1 MAKKVLFIVVP
12 AVILVGLIA
21 FFAIDGSAKK
31 DDAVKTVAVN
41 RSSIVDK
48 AVAVGE
54 IEPKNEIAV
63 KSKISGIVR
72 RVFVEMGDKVKI
84 GDPLF
89 DIAPD
94 PTPIEYAEAKR
105 QVELAE
111 VSFKN
116 VKQEYDRSRSLM
128 EKSLISTQEFESKQA
143 EFEESE
149 LRLKLAKEKLAL
161 IESGRTEVAD
171 RPVDNIIKSTIDG
184 TVLAVQVEVG
194 NPVVPLT
201 SYQAGTELMT
211 LARMDDLIFRGTVDE
226 IDVGK
231 LSENMPAEIQIG
243 ALPNEKVTGVVT
255 KISPKAHKQEGAT
268 VFEIEL
274 AIDSLGKNFLRA
286 GYSANADVIISK
298 RENIL
303 VIPERLVTITDTSS
317 TVEVQDSLGN
327 IATRPVE
334 TGLSDGINIEIVKG
348 VEEGDL
354 VVERP
359 PREIKPWD

>member
-1 MAKKVLFIVVP
+1 
-12 AVILVGLIA
+12 
-21 FFAIDGSAKK
+21 
-31 DDAVKTVAVN
+31 
-41 RSSIVDK
+41 
-48 AVAVGE
+48 
-54 IEPKNEIAV
+54 
-63 KSKISGIVR
+63 
-72 RVFVEMGDKVKI
+72 VFVEMGDKVKI

-105 QVELAE
+105 QVELAA

-116 VKQEYDRSRSLM
+116 VKQEYDRSQSLM
-128 EKSLISTQEFESKQA
+128 DKQLISTQEFQSKQA
-143 EFEESE
+143 AYEESE

-171 RPVDNIIKSTIDG
+171 RAVDNIIKSTIDG
-184 TVLAVQVEVG
+184 TVLVVQVEVG

-231 LSENMPAEIQIG
+231 LNENMPADIQIG
-243 ALPNEKVTGVVT
+243 ALPSEKVTGVVT

-268 VFEIEL
+268 VFEIEI

-298 RENIL
+298 REDIL

-317 TVEVQDSLGN
+317 TVEIQDSLGN
-327 IATRPVE
+327 ITTRPIE
-334 TGLSDGINIEIVKG
+334 TGLSDGINIEVVKG
-348 VEEGDL
+348 LDEGDL
-354 VVERP
+354 IVERP